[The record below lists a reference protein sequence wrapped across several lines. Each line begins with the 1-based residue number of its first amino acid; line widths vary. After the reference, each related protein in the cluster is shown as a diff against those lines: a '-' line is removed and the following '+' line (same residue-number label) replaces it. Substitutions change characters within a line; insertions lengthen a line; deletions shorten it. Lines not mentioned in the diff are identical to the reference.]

1 MKKTI
6 LLLLAAVSPC
16 ATADWVLIFRYSDAA
31 VYADPATVE
40 RVRDKAT
47 MWSVTDSRMDKDFL
61 GVKYRSSMMLVEY
74 DCARLTSREVKLMY
88 YGGANGSGRAERHV
102 APGRRVF
109 PGLSGASPATRYP
122 CPGRVGNRMRKAIA
136 TANQQAELH
145 RVSSLSSGRP

>member
-16 ATADWVLIFRYSDAA
+16 AMADWVLIFRYSDAA

-88 YGGANGSGRAERHV
+88 YGGQMGRGEPSGTSPPAGGYFLGYPALPLQPDTPAQV
-102 APGRRVF
+102 AWEIACGR
-109 PGLSGASPATRYP
+109 
-122 CPGRVGNRMRKAIA
+122 
-136 TANQQAELH
+136 Q
-145 RVSSLSSGRP
+145 